1 MRELSDRC
9 MELFPMISINE
20 TLVQGPGGGA
30 DWLQEHLR
38 QGYLPAYGA
47 ILRLKTTCLTRASSL
62 RALFAFQTHVYFAD
76 GVIQSRLRVSIRL
89 RKSQTQILP
98 KEIACRTLQCE

>member
-1 MRELSDRC
+1 MRYAADTVHSLGMKYAVYNTMRELSDRC

-47 ILRLKTTCLTRASSL
+47 MLCPKTTCMTRA
-62 RALFAFQTHVYFAD
+62 R
-76 GVIQSRLRVSIRL
+76 
-89 RKSQTQILP
+89 
-98 KEIACRTLQCE
+98 